1 MDNFATSTAN
11 NPGTSDN
18 REQPPQTSTSDNTIE
33 NPENSNANEA
43 NEKIKE
49 DNRYG
54 MLGLLDIFKS
64 PNADILVKGNDLKF
78 LGFDF
83 NSEEYV

>member
-1 MDNFATSTAN
+1 MDNFATASAN
-11 NPGTSDN
+11 NP
-18 REQPPQTSTSDNTIE
+18 STSENQEQVNTTISANSVENNE
-33 NPENSNANEA
+33 NPSPKEE
-43 NEKIKE
+43 NEKSNE

-83 NSEEYV
+83 NSDEYV